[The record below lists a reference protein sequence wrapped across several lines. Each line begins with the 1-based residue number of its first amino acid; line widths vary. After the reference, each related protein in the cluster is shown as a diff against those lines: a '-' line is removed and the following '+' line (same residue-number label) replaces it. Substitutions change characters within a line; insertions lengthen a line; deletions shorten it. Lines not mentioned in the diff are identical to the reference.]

1 MLKLFFDIKSYI
13 ESEYSLDRIIKYYL
27 GDNDLNVV
35 IDVGANIGQSI
46 SRFMKIINIQEI
58 HAFEPQLDAI
68 DELLKNYGKDER
80 IIINQKAIGAEKN
93 ILTLNQTLKSGTS
106 TFNSYKTNSSFVKAK
121 IKIHNVLKPDDLIS
135 KKVDVEIDTL
145 DNYINDNNIEQV
157 DLLKIDVEG
166 FEESVLEGCLE
177 SISKGLIKVIEIE
190 LTLDDRFGDR
200 RNFFN
205 IEKFLAPNGYILIGF
220 NDMYSILERPIF
232 QVDLLYIHN
241 SIIKGDL

>member
-1 MLKLFFDIKSYI
+1 MIFF
-13 ESEYSLDRIIKYYL
+13 E
-27 GDNDLNVV
+27 
-35 IDVGANIGQSI
+35 
-46 SRFMKIINIQEI
+46 IN
-58 HAFEPQLDAI
+58 L
-68 DELLKNYGKDER
+68 
-80 IIINQKAIGAEKN
+80 
-93 ILTLNQTLKSGTS
+93 
-106 TFNSYKTNSSFVKAK
+106 SFVKAK

-177 SISKGLIKVIEIE
+177 SISKVLIKVIEIE